1 MSYAINVESDCI
13 RAELAGRQTTDQTKD
28 LLRAIAVFGV
38 THSSFLIC
46 VSHSAPLLSS
56 DPRGLVEYL
65 ITAGC
70 GPSHKFALVADD
82 HYVQAA
88 HDKIER
94 LAREHS
100 LNLRSFRTES
110 EARQWLHEGSAGVPA
125 EYAHRGFYPRS

>member
-13 RAELAGRQTTDQTKD
+13 RAELAGSHTTKQTKD

-38 THSSFLIC
+38 THSSFLIR
-46 VSHSAPLLSS
+46 VSQSTPLLAT
-56 DPRGLVEYL
+56 DPLGLVEYL

-70 GPSHKFALVADD
+70 APSHKFALVADD

-88 HDKIER
+88 HDRVER
-94 LAREHS
+94 IAREYS

-110 EARQWLHEGSAGVPA
+110 EARQWLRNESGMAPPDYGD
-125 EYAHRGFYPRS
+125 RGFYPRS